1 VRILVTND
9 DGIASPGLHSLARAM
24 LDHGEVLVVAPLTEH
39 SGASAAV
46 GAIHLHDPLV
56 HDVEIPAA
64 GDGRAWA
71 EVAAVEGPPALCV
84 LLARVG
90 VFGPPPDL
98 VVSGINPGANVGG
111 AVYHSGT
118 VGAAVTA
125 RNGGVHGVAVSQ
137 SLGDVQLWE
146 TAAAV
151 ASTAVAA
158 LVAAPPAEPAVI
170 SINVP
175 NRELGALAGVR
186 SARIG
191 RVHEIKPA
199 GITLTP
205 VRPGVRSV
213 AIRYQRGD
221 VVAEPDSDIALVE
234 AGYVTV
240 TTIDRLGEGVVPDCV
255 AAAVAASLG

>member
-1 VRILVTND
+1 
-9 DGIASPGLHSLARAM
+9 M
-24 LDHGEVLVVAPLTEH
+24 LDHGEVTVVAPLTEH

-71 EVAAVEGPPALCV
+71 CVAAVEGPPALCV

-137 SLGDVQLWE
+137 SLGEVQLWG

-151 ASTAVAA
+151 ASTAVGA
-158 LVAAPPAEPAVI
+158 LLAAPPAEPGVI

-175 NRELGALAGVR
+175 NREVVDLAGVR
-186 SARIG
+186 AARIG
-191 RVHEIKPA
+191 RVHEIRPA
-199 GITLTP
+199 EIALTP
-205 VRPGVRSV
+205 VRAGVRSV
-213 AIRYQRGD
+213 AIRYERGD
-221 VVAEPDSDIALVE
+221 LVAEPDSDVALVE
-234 AGYVTV
+234 AGFVTV
-240 TTIDRLGEGVVPDCV
+240 TTIDRLGEGAVPDGV
-255 AAAVAASLG
+255 AAALAASLA